1 MMRCEMVA
9 LHQALVEV
17 RLLGAT
23 SRLSPPAGQ
32 RSFMRGSFQ
41 TANSPPTESYKTG
54 IQKMKKLILASV
66 SVALLGIAS
75 VSAPALAMPAHGLKV
90 GAISDVEAVQYRH
103 RMRPHVCRTERI
115 VRRGPYGRRVVTTR
129 RVCR

>member
-1 MMRCEMVA
+1 
-9 LHQALVEV
+9 
-17 RLLGAT
+17 
-23 SRLSPPAGQ
+23 
-32 RSFMRGSFQ
+32 
-41 TANSPPTESYKTG
+41 
-54 IQKMKKLILASV
+54 MKKLILASV
-66 SVALLGIAS
+66 SVALLGITS